1 MTALAP
7 AGLVFGANDVKM
19 PAMPWRF
26 VVPIL
31 VLLAPL
37 AADAEK
43 IGKAPEI
50 IGKAKVIDGDTIEI
64 DGKQIHLYGIDAPEI
79 GQTCWFQRGEF
90 ACGKSARQSLWVY
103 VKDQELTCREQPAG
117 ARGGS
122 SAICFAEGRDL
133 GEHMVRRGWA
143 LSEPKRGEAYLA
155 LEDEAR
161 RQKLGLW
168 NFKFTKP
175 WDWRAMM
182 RKAK

>member
-1 MTALAP
+1 
-7 AGLVFGANDVKM
+7 M
-19 PAMPWRF
+19 PAMLWRF
-26 VVPIL
+26 AVPLL

-37 AADAEK
+37 AADAEI

-50 IGKAKVIDGDTIEI
+50 VGKAPEIVGKAKVIDGDTIEI

-79 GQTCWFQRGEF
+79 RQTCWFQRGEF

-117 ARGGS
+117 VEGGT

-143 LSEPKRGEAYLA
+143 LAERKRRGTAYVG
-155 LEDEAR
+155 LEQEAR

-182 RKAK
+182 RETK